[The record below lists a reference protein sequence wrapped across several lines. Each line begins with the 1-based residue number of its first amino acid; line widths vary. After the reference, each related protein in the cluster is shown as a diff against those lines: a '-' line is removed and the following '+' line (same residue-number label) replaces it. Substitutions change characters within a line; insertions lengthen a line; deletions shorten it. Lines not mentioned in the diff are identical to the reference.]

1 MMALRVQVAICL
13 VALACPCICSGNGDR
28 RMCVFGA
35 GDGKLPE
42 ERHSCSSFDLPHAFA
57 LADAFQCRR
66 YKRVKRG
73 RKRSWAR
80 GQMGLTCKSSG
91 GQQRRKKKKKTCL
104 SRQFRQRDW
113 CLRELL
119 QHWWWQRG
127 TGHGTAVSNA
137 EVTACL
143 TAFLSRGCGACISRC
158 LGHLS

>member
-91 GQQRRKKKKKTCL
+91 GQQRRKKKKKKTVC
-104 SRQFRQRDW
+104 RDNSGS
-113 CLRELL
+113 E
-119 QHWWWQRG
+119 
-127 TGHGTAVSNA
+127 TGA
-137 EVTACL
+137 
-143 TAFLSRGCGACISRC
+143 
-158 LGHLS
+158 